1 MTARERRRKRRRLAA
16 GAGLGIGAALGASAS
31 AQAADF
37 TVTNLSDSGP
47 GSLRQAILDS
57 DGAPGADRVLFR
69 SGLSGTVSLTGGELS
84 ITGPLD
90 VIGPG
95 ASVVAVRGNGTSRI
109 LHAGP
114 VPAGTPV
121 TISGLTVA
129 GGNAGTGSTS
139 DGGGIKNSGA
149 ALTVSESVITGNSSV
164 AGAVSNFD
172 VGGTLTIL
180 SSTITANTATAAPG
194 YGGGVGAAQGVTI
207 KSSTIVGNSGNY
219 GGGVMTLGGSA
230 SIIGTT
236 IAGNTSPGANSAAT
250 GGLLVSGPG
259 PFIIRDSL
267 LANNT
272 GNRDDLFDVMS
283 PAPETGFS
291 LIENAAGANIAP
303 TGPNII
309 GQDPKLGQLA
319 DNGGPTPTEA
329 LLDGSPA
336 LDAGISQGLGTDQRG
351 APRPFDLKGLGAAVG
366 GDSADIGAY
375 ERNLCGG
382 KVVVNRIGTAGKDVI
397 RGTSGPDGMLGLGG
411 KDTLTGLGG
420 ADALCGG
427 PGKDKLKGGAGNDKL
442 LGQGG
447 KDSLIGGKGRD
458 TLKGGPGKDI
468 QKQ

>member
-16 GAGLGIGAALGASAS
+16 GAGLGIGAAFGVTAS

-37 TVTNLSDSGP
+37 SVTNLGDSGP

-57 DGAPGADRVLFR
+57 NGAPGADRVLFK
-69 SGLSGTVSLTGGELS
+69 SGLSGTVSLTGGQLS

-95 ASVVAVRGNGTSRI
+95 ASVIAVRGNGTSRI
-109 LHAGP
+109 FHAGP
-114 VPAGTPV
+114 VPVGTPV

-129 GGNAGTGSTS
+129 GGNAGTGSSS
-139 DGGGIKNSGA
+139 DGGGIKDSGA
-149 ALTVSESVITGNSSV
+149 ALTVSESVVTGNTSV
-164 AGAVSNFD
+164 AGAISNFD

-207 KSSTIVGNSGNY
+207 KDSTIVGNTGNY
-219 GGGVMTLGGSA
+219 GAGVMTLGGSA

-259 PFIIRDSL
+259 PFVIQDSL

-272 GNRDDLFDVMS
+272 GNRPDLFDVMA

-291 LIENAAGANIAP
+291 LIENAPGANINP
-303 TGPNII
+303 TGPNVI
-309 GQDPKLGQLA
+309 GQDPKLGPLA

-336 LDAGISQGLGTDQRG
+336 LDAGISDGLTIDQRG
-351 APRPFDLKGLGAAVG
+351 APRPFDLKGLPAAAG
-366 GDSADIGAY
+366 GDSSDIGAY

-382 KVVVNRIGTAGKDVI
+382 KTVVNRIGTSGNDLIK
-397 RGTSGPDGMLGLGG
+397 GTGSADGILGLGG
-411 KDTLTGLGG
+411 KDTLKGLGG

-427 PGKDKLKGGAGNDKL
+427 PGKDKLKGGPGKDKL

-447 KDSLIGGKGRD
+447 NDVLIGGKGHD
-458 TLKGGPGKDI
+458 ILKGGPGRD
-468 QKQ
+468 KQQQ

>member
-1 MTARERRRKRRRLAA
+1 MTARERRRKRSRLAA

-37 TVTNLSDSGP
+37 TVTNLADSGP

-57 DGAPGADRVLFR
+57 NGAPGADRVLFK

-84 ITGPLD
+84 IAGPLD

-95 ASVVAVRGNGTSRI
+95 ASAITVRGNGTSRI
-109 LHAGP
+109 FHAAP
-114 VPAGTPV
+114 VPAGAPV

-139 DGGGIKNSGA
+139 DGGGVKNSGA
-149 ALTVSESVITGNSSV
+149 ALTVSESVITGNTSV

-172 VGGTLTIL
+172 VGGSLTIL

-207 KSSTIVGNSGNY
+207 RNSTIVGNTGNY

-230 SIIGTT
+230 TIVGTT
-236 IAGNTSPGANSAAT
+236 IAGNTSPGGNPAAT

-259 PFIIRDSL
+259 PFVVRDSL

-272 GNRDDLFDVMS
+272 GNRNDLFDVMA
-283 PAPETGFS
+283 PAPQIGFS
-291 LIENAAGANIAP
+291 LIESSPGANIAP
-303 TGPNII
+303 TGPNIL
-309 GQDPKLGQLA
+309 GQDPKLGPLA

-336 LDAGISQGLGTDQRG
+336 LDAGSSEGLGTDQRG
-351 APRPFDLKGLGAAVG
+351 APRPFDLKGLPAAAG
-366 GDSADIGAY
+366 GDSSDIGAY

-382 KVVVNRIGTAGKDVI
+382 KVVVNRIGTAGNDVL
-397 RGTSGPDGMLGLGG
+397 RGTNGPDGILGLGG
-411 KDTLTGLGG
+411 KDTLAGLGG

-447 KDSLIGGKGRD
+447 KDTLIGGKGRD
-458 TLKGGPGKDI
+458 VLKGGPGKDI